1 MQTKVVKTVFNTCLI
16 HGLPAMYVDEFYEM
30 VLALSV
36 YDNHLLSTELGGLN
50 LIEACKKTHKCAI

>member
-30 VLALSV
+30 VLAFSLCITTI
-36 YDNHLLSTELGGLN
+36 YFQLN
-50 LIEACKKTHKCAI
+50 LVVWI